1 MITFRTSLVLA
12 ALLPCLALAACADG
26 ASDEESPTCDVMVE
40 VDGWATLDL
49 RESTQGGTRWSG
61 YEDRTVYHLNWD
73 FLEYEF
79 EATDTWDLA
88 GDVSSP
94 SSELAEASVV
104 QLGLTASFSDTTRE
118 EMVATPEDG
127 ALAYTYDRG
136 AGTISLVRTGDFAS
150 GETEEHLMDV
160 EVRSQT
166 DYEDGPVLY
175 LHYAE
180 IDYESCEEQDTGSA
194 GGGDGGGGGGDGGG
208 GDGGDWSS
216 GSCTSV
222 GSVHTDG
229 VFSLRSFGDRLYTGL
244 FGYGHESE
252 SMLYAYPPWG
262 QTSPGLTGI
271 SESVCA
277 MREFGGMLYAN
288 TESSGDIY
296 RSSDGDNWQRVY
308 DGSDGSIGCAMTDL
322 DGYLYAVNYSYST
335 KTHGRILRSADGGSW
350 SEVYDSGSMSRYLR
364 EIVAHNGLL
373 YAYAVDENS
382 SQGYQ
387 LTSSSGTTWTEQTT
401 PTRMFRAVSWNGD
414 LYLGSTNR
422 GSNGGS
428 GIWRLEGGSFV
439 QLHDES
445 RRYVTEFAS
454 LDGTLFAGTSDGWKD
469 DSGSS
474 ALLMSTDGENW
485 QEVCNFSEIAAWA
498 VTPHEGQIYVG
509 TWQYGD
515 GGSVYRLDSGN
526 SDEGECDT
534 DASDP
539 PYGMEQGYTSASYTE
554 RNNWVLDCYPYAYT
568 AASSE
573 HQACD
578 STYNPDGSR
587 TGKATFTFNNVP
599 PGRYE
604 AFVQGRHTENRN
616 SSGAL
621 FIVDGRSAVIDQ
633 QDESGDYVWSLHGS
647 YCLEGSVEVTLDSSV
662 NGGSDSVSA
671 VKLVPA
677 G

>member
-1 MITFRTSLVLA
+1 MFISRVGLALV
-12 ALLPCLALAACADG
+12 ALIPCLSLSACLGGSSSPDDA
-26 ASDEESPTCDVMVE
+26 PTCEVMVE

-49 RESTQGGTRWSG
+49 READPGGTRWSG

-73 FLEYEF
+73 FLEYEYQ
-79 EATDTWDLA
+79 ATDTWDLS

-94 SSELAEASVV
+94 SADLADASVV
-104 QLGLTASFSDTTRE
+104 SLGLSATFSDSTRE

-127 ALAYTYDRG
+127 ALDYTYDRS
-136 AGTISLVRTGDFAS
+136 AGTIGLVRTGDFAS
-150 GETEEHLMDV
+150 GESEEHLMDV

-180 IDYESCEEQDTGSA
+180 TYYESCATEDTGMA
-194 GGGDGGGGGGDGGG
+194 GGGDGGGDGGSG
-208 GDGGDWSS
+208 AADWST
-216 GSCTSV
+216 GTCTAV
-222 GSVHTDG
+222 GAAHTDG

-244 FGYGHESE
+244 FGYGHEGE
-252 SMLYAYPPWG
+252 SMLYAYPPWEL
-262 QTSPGLTGI
+262 TSPGLTGV

-296 RSSDGDNWQRVY
+296 RSADGDNWQRVY
-308 DGSDGSIGCAMTDL
+308 DGSDGSIGCAMSDL
-322 DGYLYAVNYSYST
+322 DGWLYAVNYSNST
-335 KTHGRILRSADGGSW
+335 KTHGRILRSSDGASW

-373 YAYAVDENS
+373 YAFAVDENS

-387 LTSSSGTTWTEQTT
+387 LTSRDGTVWTEQTT
-401 PTRMFRAVSWNGD
+401 PSRMFRAISWNGD
-414 LYLGSTNR
+414 LYLGSTER
-422 GSNGGS
+422 GSNGAA
-428 GIWRLEGGSFV
+428 GIWRLDAGSFV
-439 QLHDES
+439 QVHDES

-454 LDGTLFAGTSDGWKD
+454 LDGTLFAGTSDGWKN

-474 ALLMSTDGENW
+474 ALLMSTDGERW
-485 QEVCNFSEIAAWA
+485 EEVCGFSEIAAWA
-498 VTPHEGQIYVG
+498 VTPHDGHIYVG

-515 GGSVYRLDSGN
+515 GGSLYRLDSGS
-526 SDEGECDT
+526 SDVGECET

-539 PYGMEQGYTSASYTE
+539 PYSMEQSYTAASYTE
-554 RNNWVLDCYPYAYT
+554 RNNWVLDCYTYAYT
-568 AASSE
+568 ASSSE

-578 STYNPDGSR
+578 STFQPDGSR
-587 TGKATFTFNNVP
+587 HGTATFTFEDVP

-604 AFVQGRHTENRN
+604 AYVQGRHTDNRN
-616 SSGAL
+616 ASGAL
-621 FIVDGRSAVIDQ
+621 FIVDGHSAVIHQRD
-633 QDESGDYVWSLHGS
+633 DSGDYIWSLHGS
-647 YCLEGSVEVTLDSSV
+647 YCLQGDIEVTLDSTV
-662 NGGSDSVSA
+662 NSGSDSVSA
-671 VKLVPA
+671 VRLVPA